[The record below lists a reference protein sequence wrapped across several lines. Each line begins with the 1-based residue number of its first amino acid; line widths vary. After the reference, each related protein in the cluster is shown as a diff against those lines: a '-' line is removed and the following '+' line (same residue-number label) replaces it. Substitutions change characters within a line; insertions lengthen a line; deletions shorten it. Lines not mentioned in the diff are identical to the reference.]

1 VAKKAIYPG
10 SFDPPTLGHLSVVRR
25 AAGVMDELE
34 IVVVHNP
41 NKNAMFSPADR
52 VRLWQDSLAEAG
64 LSKVEVSLLEG
75 GLIAKHA
82 LSLGANAI
90 IKGLRTAA
98 DLDYELQFANMNRDL
113 SGIET
118 FFFATEPAYSHISSS
133 LVREVAAL
141 GGEVSAH
148 VPDAVAKALSDRLGK

>member
-1 VAKKAIYPG
+1 
-10 SFDPPTLGHLSVVRR
+10 
-25 AAGVMDELE
+25 MDELE

-82 LSLGANAI
+82 VSLEQTPLSKACGQQRIL
-90 IKGLRTAA
+90 TTSCS
-98 DLDYELQFANMNRDL
+98 LQ
-113 SGIET
+113 T
-118 FFFATEPAYSHISSS
+118 
-133 LVREVAAL
+133 
-141 GGEVSAH
+141 
-148 VPDAVAKALSDRLGK
+148 